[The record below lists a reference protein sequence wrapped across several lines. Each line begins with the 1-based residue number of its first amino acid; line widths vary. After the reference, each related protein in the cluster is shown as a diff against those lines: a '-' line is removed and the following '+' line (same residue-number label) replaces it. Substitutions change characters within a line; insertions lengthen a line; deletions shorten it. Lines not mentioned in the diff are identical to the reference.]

1 MKKTV
6 AAIAILAS
14 TVASNA
20 MPLPT
25 DPNAPKPKT
34 VCLNMYQNQDGSVSL
49 GSCDA
54 ARNNVVL
61 KKQLA
66 QNGCAEGQAAITTR
80 NKIAISACLPP
91 GVVQL

>member
-14 TVASNA
+14 AAASQA
-20 MPLPT
+20 MPPMP

-34 VCLNMYQNQDGSVSL
+34 VCLKMYQNQDGSTSL

-54 ARNNVVL
+54 SRNNIISKARL
-61 KKQLA
+61 G
-66 QNGCAEGQAAITTR
+66 QNGCAAEQAAITTR

>member
-14 TVASNA
+14 TAASQA
-20 MPLPT
+20 MPLPP

-34 VCLNMYQNQDGSVSL
+34 ICLNMYQNQDGSTSL
-49 GSCDA
+49 GNCDVS
-54 ARNNVVL
+54 RNNIIL
-61 KKQLA
+61 KARLG
-66 QNGCAEGQAAITTR
+66 QNGCAAEQAAITTR
-80 NKIAISACLPP
+80 NKIAIAACMPP

>member
-1 MKKTV
+1 
-6 AAIAILAS
+6 
-14 TVASNA
+14 
-20 MPLPT
+20 MPMPP
-25 DPNAPKPKT
+25 DKNAPKPKT
-34 VCLNMYQNQDGSVSL
+34 VCLNAYQQQDGSISL

-54 ARNNVVL
+54 ARNNVTL
-61 KKQLA
+61 KKEIL

>member
-6 AAIAILAS
+6 AVIAILAS
-14 TVASNA
+14 TAASQA
-20 MPLPT
+20 MPLPP

-34 VCLNMYQNQDGSVSL
+34 ICLNAYQQQDGSVSL

-54 ARNNVVL
+54 SKNNVIL
-61 KKQLA
+61 KKQIA
-66 QNGCAEGQAAITTR
+66 QNGCAEGQASITTR
-80 NKIAISACLPP
+80 NKIAISACMPP